1 MKSKLVV
8 LVLLAFLYACGGGKT
23 SQQQSATPVQLT
35 EISLEVSGMTCEMCV
50 ASVEKGIA
58 ALTGIDSV
66 KVVLKDSV
74 AFVRFDAN
82 QTSEEDIVKA
92 VIGRGYTVKGKI

>member
-1 MKSKLVV
+1 MKSKL
-8 LVLLAFLYACGGGKT
+8 LAFFLLALLYACGGGKT
-23 SQQQSATPVQLT
+23 SQDQTAVPVQLT
-35 EISLEVSGMTCEMCV
+35 EITFEVGGMTCEMCV

-58 ALTGIDSV
+58 TLAGIDSV
-66 KVVLKDSV
+66 KAVLNDSV